1 MKKKKRSFKGKLY
14 STIFILLF
22 ISIFLSLYSNSNKM
36 LVKIGEASYQGVLS
50 TASYYAIEQTLSDKF
65 NYENLFNIHKNEQG
79 EITMISADSYKF
91 NTLTTMLAES
101 VTYYI
106 TDYINAGVDVPLG
119 VFSGIGLLQGV
130 GTKIKMP
137 LVVISSIKCEVI
149 STFES
154 AGINQTRHTLYV
166 DVTPDASVITKVT
179 NKKLIDNIRVMIYD
193 NIIIG
198 KVPEAYL
205 SGSVFSAFKTL

>member
-1 MKKKKRSFKGKLY
+1 MKKQKSFKQKFYKFL
-14 STIFILLF
+14 FVLLF
-22 ISIFLSLYSNSNKM
+22 IAVFLSLYSNSNKM

-50 TASYYAIEQTLSDKF
+50 TASYYAIEQTLGEKF
-65 NYENLFNIHKNEQG
+65 NYENLYNIHKNEQG
-79 EITMISADSYKF
+79 EITMISANSYKF
-91 NTLTTMLAES
+91 NALTTMLAES
-101 VTYYI
+101 VTYFL

-119 VFSGIGLLQGV
+119 VFSGIGILQGV

-179 NKKLIDNIRVMIYD
+179 NKKLVDNIRVMIYD
-193 NIIIG
+193 NVIIG

-205 SGSVFSAFKTL
+205 NGNVFSAFKTL